1 MATWAIGD
9 VQGCFETLR
18 RLLDRI
24 GGPPPGDR
32 VLLVGDLVNRGP
44 RSLEVLRWAADAGDR
59 VEAVLGNHDV
69 HLLARAVGVVG
80 AAPRDTLDEVLEAP
94 DRDALLGWLR
104 ARPLLLRAEG
114 AVVVH
119 AGLLPCWTVAEAER
133 LSREAE
139 DALQS
144 PSAPQALAT
153 IHGRF
158 AGSEHLLAARALTRI
173 RYCDAAGQPVWG
185 VSSPPDEAPPGL
197 VPWFD
202 VPGRRSTGTPVVFG
216 HWAALGLLLRDD
228 AVGLDAG
235 CVWGRSLAALRL
247 EDRRLVQEPQAEAPV
262 PWRTGSLPAG

>member
-18 RLLDRI
+18 RLLARI

-32 VLLVGDLVNRGP
+32 VVLVGDLVNRGP

-119 AGLLPCWTVAEAER
+119 AGLLPSWTVAAGGAPRAGGGRRAPEPFGAPGPRDDPRALRRPGAPPRRARADPDPVLRRSGAARVERQPAPRTRRRPASSPGSTSRGAER
-133 LSREAE
+133 GERRSSSGTGPRSASSSERTRSVSTRAVSGAAPWRPCASR
-139 DALQS
+139 
-144 PSAPQALAT
+144 T
-153 IHGRF
+153 
-158 AGSEHLLAARALTRI
+158 AGSCWSRRP
-173 RYCDAAGQPVWG
+173 RRPCRG
-185 VSSPPDEAPPGL
+185 AP
-197 VPWFD
+197 
-202 VPGRRSTGTPVVFG
+202 
-216 HWAALGLLLRDD
+216 
-228 AVGLDAG
+228 
-235 CVWGRSLAALRL
+235 
-247 EDRRLVQEPQAEAPV
+247 AP
-262 PWRTGSLPAG
+262 

>member
-18 RLLDRI
+18 RLLVRI

-32 VLLVGDLVNRGP
+32 VILVGDLVNRGP

-69 HLLARAVGVVG
+69 HLLARAVGVAG

-94 DRDALLGWLR
+94 DCDALLIWLR

-119 AGLLPCWTVAEAER
+119 AGLLPAWTVPEAES
-133 LSREAE
+133 LAREAE
-139 DALQS
+139 EELRS
-144 PSAPQALAT
+144 PSAPRALST

-158 AGSEHLLAARALTRI
+158 AGPEHLLAARALTRI
-173 RYCDAAGQPVWG
+173 RYCDAGGQPVWG
-185 VSSPPDEAPPGL
+185 VSEPPEKAPPGL

-202 VPGRRSTGTPVVFG
+202 DPGRKSRGTPVVFG

-247 EDRRLVQEPQAEAPV
+247 EDRRLELEPQAEAPV
-262 PWRTGSLPAG
+262 PWRAGHLPHG